1 MELQINSVDQMHQ
14 LGAKIGAQLK
24 AGDVVVLTGEL
35 GSGKTVLTQGIASSF
50 GIKNITSPTF
60 VISRVYKS
68 KINFIHIDTY
78 RLLDQGVSSF
88 SDLDFESYLENSIF
102 VIEWGASFV
111 NTLNDQYLEIIIK
124 QGTEESFRNIS
135 FNLVGDRWSGF
146 NLWVPFWQLIPQPL
160 EHLSL

>member
-1 MELQINSVDQMHQ
+1 MKLHTNSVDQMHQ
-14 LGAKIGAQLK
+14 LGVKIGAQLK

-78 RLLDQGVSSF
+78 RLLDQEVSSF
-88 SDLDFESYLENSIF
+88 SDLDFESYLENSVF
-102 VIEWGASFV
+102 VIEWGATFV
-111 NTLNDQYLEIIIK
+111 NTLTDQYLEIVIK
-124 QGTEESFRNIS
+124 QGQEENSRNIS

-146 NLWVPFWQLIPQPL
+146 NL
-160 EHLSL
+160 

>member
-1 MELQINSVDQMHQ
+1 MHQ

-146 NLWVPFWQLIPQPL
+146 NL
-160 EHLSL
+160 

>member
-111 NTLNDQYLEIIIK
+111 NTLTDQYLEIIIK
-124 QGTEESFRNIS
+124 QGTEESFRNVS
-135 FNLVGDRWSGF
+135 FNLIGDRWSGF
-146 NLWVPFWQLIPQPL
+146 NL
-160 EHLSL
+160 